1 MSMRKYY
8 VPALEKGLDVLET
21 LAGSSTP
28 LSLTVLAGRLDR
40 SANELFRM
48 LACLEQRGYI
58 VRDAGDSA
66 YSLSLK
72 LYELAHTHSP
82 FEKLVRAAEAPM
94 REFSESTGESCH
106 LSTVRDGQLVILAQ
120 SESPRPVR
128 LSVELGG
135 RFAPDGTASGR
146 LLLAHQPS
154 AKTHALKSQLA
165 KIRREGVVVARDE
178 SLVGVHDAAVL
189 VGNPE
194 VGVSAALAVSW
205 LAAPRSRSR
214 RNKLVTALHRCARAI
229 NQSVGL
235 NP

>member
-1 MSMRKYY
+1 MLKYH

-28 LSLTVLAGRLDR
+28 LSLTALASRLDR

-58 VRDAGDSA
+58 ARSPDNSA

-82 FEKLVRAAEAPM
+82 FEKLIHAAEVPM
-94 REFSESTGESCH
+94 REFSKATGESCH
-106 LSTVRDGQLVILAQ
+106 LSTLRDGHLVILAR

-135 RFAPDGTASGR
+135 RFAPDCTASGR
-146 LLLAHQPS
+146 LLLAHQSS
-154 AKTHALKSQLA
+154 AGPPALKRLHA
-165 KIRREGVVVARDE
+165 KIRRERLVVARDE
-178 SLVGVHDAAVL
+178 SLVGVQDAAVL
-189 VGNPE
+189 VGNSKA
-194 VGVSAALAVSW
+194 GVSAALTVSW
-205 LAAPRSRSR
+205 LAPPRSRSR
-214 RNKLVTALHRCARAI
+214 LKNLVTALRQCAQTI